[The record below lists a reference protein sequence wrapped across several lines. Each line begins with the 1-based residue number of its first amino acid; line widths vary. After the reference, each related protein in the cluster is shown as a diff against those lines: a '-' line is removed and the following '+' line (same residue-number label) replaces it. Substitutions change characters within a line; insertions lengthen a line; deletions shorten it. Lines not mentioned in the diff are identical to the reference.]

1 MSDVEGGICRATL
14 VAEGSS
20 DRVLLPLIER
30 LLDVHCRRPYHTEF
44 ADSMQ
49 AGGHDALAKILD
61 ASQRFPC
68 EVLFVHRDADA
79 CTPQERE
86 QEIRDAHAG
95 ISLPPHLICVIP
107 VRETEAWLLVDADAI
122 RAAACNPNGRHD
134 LSLPALKHVQSI
146 PDPKAA
152 LFNALRHASGLPA
165 QRLRKFSP
173 EACRRRVSEL
183 MTGLDRLRE
192 LSSFA
197 HLERQI
203 EAYFQGAH
211 RGVS

>member
-1 MSDVEGGICRATL
+1 MSDVEAGICRATL

-79 CTPQERE
+79 CSRRSESRKSATPM
-86 QEIRDAHAG
+86 
-95 ISLPPHLICVIP
+95 
-107 VRETEAWLLVDADAI
+107 
-122 RAAACNPNGRHD
+122 RAFR
-134 LSLPALKHVQSI
+134 
-146 PDPKAA
+146 
-152 LFNALRHASGLPA
+152 
-165 QRLRKFSP
+165 
-173 EACRRRVSEL
+173 CRR
-183 MTGLDRLRE
+183 
-192 LSSFA
+192 
-197 HLERQI
+197 I
-203 EAYFQGAH
+203 
-211 RGVS
+211 